1 MDTRSTRRDRAPVP
15 QDEGDTVDHADVV
28 NQVGERVDE
37 NRTDPSAAP
46 EGSNS
51 TEVDVI
57 VERVLEKMQ
66 ELWQTQQESC
76 MLGVRHMVSEIM
88 QHEWPSQHQEHQQLP
103 AGGLSQP
110 NKLKPGR
117 YDGNTEWESYHR
129 QFELIAEH
137 NGWNNFSKAAAL
149 SSVLSGTA
157 LEILTEVENP
167 QSYLALTEALKK
179 RFGIRHQAQRNLTL
193 LYARVQQPKEDLQ
206 AYHQAIKSLARRAW
220 PAEARGGAIEDNSLD
235 EATDAWG
242 IKVERVEIKDV
253 RLPVQLQR
261 AMAAEAEAAREARAK
276 VIAAEGEQKAS
287 RALREASE
295 VIGDSPAAL
304 QLRYLQTLNTISA
317 EKNST
322 IVFPLPIDML
332 TYFMRAK
339 DAVNNQ

>member
-1 MDTRSTRRDRAPVP
+1 
-15 QDEGDTVDHADVV
+15 
-28 NQVGERVDE
+28 
-37 NRTDPSAAP
+37 
-46 EGSNS
+46 
-51 TEVDVI
+51 
-57 VERVLEKMQ
+57 MQ

-220 PAEARGGAIEDNSLD
+220 PAEARGGAIEDVVLFHFMRGIRDPGLRDKMMSAGARTMEEALD
-235 EATDAWG
+235 SALRLEAVCQLSHPVAPVRRGD
-242 IKVERVEIKDV
+242 IDCDEEIPLPHERY
-253 RLPVQLQR
+253 PVAR
-261 AMAAEAEAAREARAK
+261 AMDVTRESRQQERHWQQARSQNPNGRPRPRCWRCDTIGHVVAHCPHPPIKAPARL
-276 VIAAEGEQKAS
+276 
-287 RALREASE
+287 ALPEPGNDQRL
-295 VIGDSPAAL
+295 D
-304 QLRYLQTLNTISA
+304 
-317 EKNST
+317 
-322 IVFPLPIDML
+322 
-332 TYFMRAK
+332 
-339 DAVNNQ
+339 

>member
-15 QDEGDTVDHADVV
+15 QDEGDTVDHADIV

-37 NRTDPSAAP
+37 NRTDSNVAP

-66 ELWQTQQESC
+66 ELRQTQQESC
-76 MLGVRHMVSEIM
+76 MLGVRHM
-88 QHEWPSQHQEHQQLP
+88 
-103 AGGLSQP
+103 
-110 NKLKPGR
+110 
-117 YDGNTEWESYHR
+117 
-129 QFELIAEH
+129 FELIAEH

-193 LYARVQQPKEDLQ
+193 LCARVQQPKEDLQ

-220 PAEARGGAIEDNSLD
+220 PAEARRGANEDVVLFHFMRGIRDPGLRDKMMSTGARTMDEALDSALRLEAVCKLSLPVAPVRRGDIDCD
-235 EATDAWG
+235 EEISLPHERYPVARATDATR
-242 IKVERVEIKDV
+242 ES
-253 RLPVQLQR
+253 PQQR
-261 AMAAEAEAAREARAK
+261 RHWQQARSQNPNWRPQPRCWRCDTIGLVVAHCPHPP
-276 VIAAEGEQKAS
+276 IKAS
-287 RALREASE
+287 ACLALPE
-295 VIGDSPAAL
+295 P
-304 QLRYLQTLNTISA
+304 
-317 EKNST
+317 
-322 IVFPLPIDML
+322 
-332 TYFMRAK
+332 
-339 DAVNNQ
+339 